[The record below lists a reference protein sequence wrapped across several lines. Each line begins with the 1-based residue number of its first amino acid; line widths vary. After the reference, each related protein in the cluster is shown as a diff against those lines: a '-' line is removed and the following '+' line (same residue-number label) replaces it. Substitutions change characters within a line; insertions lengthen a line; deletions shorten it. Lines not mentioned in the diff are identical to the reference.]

1 MTRGTRSN
9 SKRSKIAGLLRVLEE
24 RKSGLIMERASTVA
38 EARSSKSRKEPVWE
52 KEYDSLIL
60 GDGPKGTYSMDPH
73 VSQVNNNVLVIA
85 GTGGGKTKSVV
96 EANLLH
102 AFHQSM
108 AVLLTKRRLLDQYG
122 PLLKS
127 RGYDVRVLDLV
138 HPERSDV
145 GYDPM
150 LHLRD
155 ESDIIGLAKA
165 LVFSSGCTSAKEPYW
180 ENSAADLFAA
190 FVKLARR
197 LYGNSARMEDVLER
211 IQKID
216 YPPYKDDDDDDG
228 IVYHPEDDDI
238 DLYELRG
245 LTPVSQFFAL
255 QHYEPQMFM
264 SWYQFYKNADNT
276 KACIRSMLV
285 SAVNGVLTKG
295 IQKIMAMKKQL
306 EFTDLVN
313 RKTVL
318 FILTSPVNPALHPFA
333 NLVLGA
339 MFKELFEYAESLP
352 GGRVPIPLTAIC
364 DDFATGGQIPNF
376 QQHISIFREKGIAA
390 MMLVQSLAQLESMY
404 GQAAS
409 VTIQDNTDNIIYM
422 GGNNLDTAEQMA
434 RRINKPM
441 DEVLAL
447 PRGQIYLFRSG
458 QKGLQLQRYQIFND
472 PLYQQKIAPLDAANA
487 R

>member
-1 MTRGTRSN
+1 MPVVRKQSAM
-9 SKRSKIAGLLRVLEE
+9 KEKIAELARVLNACAAKIE
-24 RKSGLIMERASTVA
+24 R
-38 EARSSKSRKEPVWE
+38 EPAWE
-52 KEYDSLIL
+52 GEYDSLIL
-60 GDGPKGTYSMDPH
+60 GDGPRGTYTMDPA

-108 AVLLTKRRLLDQYG
+108 AVLLTKRRLIDQYA

-127 RGYDVRVLDLV
+127 RGYDVKVLDLV
-138 HPERSDV
+138 HPEHSDV

-165 LVFSSGCTSAKEPYW
+165 LVLSSGCTSAKEPYW
-180 ENSAADLFAA
+180 ETSAADLFAA

-197 LYGNSARMEDVLER
+197 LYEGSVRMDDVLDR

-238 DLYELRG
+238 DMYELRG
-245 LTPVSQFFAL
+245 LPPVSQFFAL

-264 SWYQFYKNADNT
+264 NWYQFYRNADNT
-276 KACIRSMLV
+276 KACIRSLLV
-285 SAVNGVLTKG
+285 SAVNSVLTKS
-295 IQKIMAMKKQL
+295 IRQIMAMPNQL
-306 EFTDLVN
+306 AFKDLVN

-333 NLVLGA
+333 NLVLGS

-352 GGRVPIPLTAIC
+352 GGRVPIPLMAIC

-404 GQAAS
+404 GPAAS
-409 VTIQDNTDNIIYM
+409 ITIQDNTDNIIYM

-434 RRINKPM
+434 RRINKPT

-458 QKGLQLQRYQIFND
+458 QKALQLQRYRIFDD
-472 PLYQQKIAPLDAANA
+472 PLYRQAIAPLDAPCT

>member
-1 MTRGTRSN
+1 MTKGTRSN
-9 SKRSKIAGLLRVLEE
+9 SKRSKVAGLLRVLEE
-24 RKSGLIMERASTVA
+24 RKSGLMKEGTSTVV
-38 EARSSKSRKEPVWE
+38 EARSSKSRKAPVWE

-150 LHLRD
+150 LHLSED
-155 ESDIIGLAKA
+155 TDIIGLAKA
-165 LVFSSGCTSAKEPYW
+165 LVFASGCTSTKDPYW
-180 ENSAADLFAA
+180 ENSAADLFTG
-190 FVKLARR
+190 FLRLAKV
-197 LYGNSARMEDVLER
+197 LHGDKARMADVLER
-211 IQKID
+211 VQKID
-216 YPPYKDDDDDDG
+216 
-228 IVYHPEDDDI
+228 HPAMIEEDDCEDM
-238 DLYELRG
+238 DLLRI
-245 LTPVSQFFAL
+245 LSPVDQFYAL
-255 QHYEPQMFM
+255 RDKDPQMFM
-264 SWYQFYKNADNT
+264 SWYQYYKNGENAR
-276 KACIRSMLV
+276 ACIRSIMV

-295 IQKIMAMKKQL
+295 IQKIMAMPEQL

-333 NLVLGA
+333 NLMLGTL
-339 MFKELFEYAESLP
+339 FKELFEYAESLP

-404 GQAAS
+404 GPAAS

-458 QKGLQLQRYQIFND
+458 QRGLQLQRYQIFND

>member
-1 MTRGTRSN
+1 MSKGNRSF
-9 SKRSKIAGLLRVLEE
+9 SDRKKIAGLVSVLEE
-24 RKSGLIMERASTVA
+24 RKTRLME
-38 EARSSKSRKEPVWE
+38 EGSSKIKKEPAWE

-60 GDGPKGTYSMDPH
+60 GDGPKGTYSMDPKI
-73 VSQVNNNVLVIA
+73 SQVNNNVLVIA

-108 AVLLTKRRLLDQYG
+108 VVLLTKRRLLDQYG

-127 RGYDVRVLDLV
+127 RGYDVKVLDLV
-138 HPERSDV
+138 HPAQSDV

-155 ESDIIGLAKA
+155 DTDIIGLAKA
-165 LVFSSGCTSAKEPYW
+165 LVSASGCTSAKEPYW

-190 FVKLARR
+190 FIKLARL
-197 LYGNSARMEDVLER
+197 LYWDWARMDRVLKLIR
-211 IQKID
+211 KFVALRK
-216 YPPYKDDDDDDG
+216 KD
-228 IVYHPEDDDI
+228 
-238 DLYELRG
+238 
-245 LTPVSQFFAL
+245 
-255 QHYEPQMFM
+255 PQMFM
-264 SWYQFYKNADNT
+264 SWLQYSNNASNT
-276 KACIRSMLV
+276 KACIQSMLF
-285 SAVNGVLTKG
+285 SAVNGVLTEG
-295 IQKIMAMKKQL
+295 IQQIMAMPKQL

-318 FILTSPVNPALHPFA
+318 FVLTSPVNPALHPFA
-333 NLVLGA
+333 NLMLGTL
-339 MFKELFEYAESLP
+339 FKELFEYAESLP
-352 GGRVPIPLTAIC
+352 GGRVPVPLTAIC
-364 DDFATGGQIPNF
+364 DDFATGGQIPKF
-376 QQHISIFREKGIAA
+376 QQHISIFREKGISV
-390 MMLVQSLAQLESMY
+390 MMLVQSLSQLESMY
-404 GQAAS
+404 GPAAS
-409 VTIQDNTDNIIYM
+409 VTIQDNTDNIVYM

-472 PLYQQKIAPLDAANA
+472 PLYKQKIAPLEAANT

>member
-1 MTRGTRSN
+1 M
-9 SKRSKIAGLLRVLEE
+9 EE
-24 RKSGLIMERASTVA
+24 G
-38 EARSSKSRKEPVWE
+38 SSKVKKEPAWE

-60 GDGPKGTYSMDPH
+60 GDGPKGTYSMDPQ

-108 AVLLTKRRLLDQYG
+108 VVLLTKRRLLDQYG

-127 RGYDVRVLDLV
+127 RGYDVKVLDLV
-138 HPERSDV
+138 HPAQSDV

-155 ESDIIGLAKA
+155 DTDIIGLAKA
-165 LVFSSGCTSAKEPYW
+165 LVSASGCTSAKEPYW

-190 FVKLARR
+190 FIKLARL
-197 LYGNSARMEDVLER
+197 LYWDWARMDRVLKLIR
-211 IQKID
+211 KID
-216 YPPYKDDDDDDG
+216 YPPALD
-228 IVYHPEDDDI
+228 EDDCASMS
-238 DLYELRG
+238 ELRT
-245 LTPVSQFFAL
+245 LNPVDQFVAL
-255 QHYEPQMFM
+255 RKKDPQMFM
-264 SWYQFYKNADNT
+264 SWLQYSNNASNT
-276 KACIRSMLV
+276 KACIQSMLF
-285 SAVNGVLTKG
+285 SAVNGVLTEG
-295 IQKIMAMKKQL
+295 IQQIMAMPKQL

-318 FILTSPVNPALHPFA
+318 FVLTSPVNPALHPFA
-333 NLVLGA
+333 NLMLGTL
-339 MFKELFEYAESLP
+339 FKELFEYAESLP

-376 QQHISIFREKGIAA
+376 QQHISIFREKGISV
-390 MMLVQSLAQLESMY
+390 MMLVQSLSQLESMY
-404 GQAAS
+404 GPAAS
-409 VTIQDNTDNIIYM
+409 VTIQDNTDNIVYM

-472 PLYQQKIAPLDAANA
+472 PLYKQKIAPLEAANT

>member
-1 MTRGTRSN
+1 MSKGNRSSSDRN
-9 SKRSKIAGLLRVLEE
+9 KIAGLVSVLEE
-24 RKSGLIMERASTVA
+24 RKTRLVEEG
-38 EARSSKSRKEPVWE
+38 SSKVKKEPAWE

-60 GDGPKGTYSMDPH
+60 GDGPKGTYSMDPK

-108 AVLLTKRRLLDQYG
+108 VVLLTKRRLLDQYG

-127 RGYDVRVLDLV
+127 RGYDVKVLDLV
-138 HPERSDV
+138 HPAQSDV

-155 ESDIIGLAKA
+155 DTDIIGLAKA
-165 LVFSSGCTSAKEPYW
+165 LVSASGYW

-190 FVKLARR
+190 FIKLARL
-197 LYGNSARMEDVLER
+197 LYWDWARMDRVLKLIR
-211 IQKID
+211 KID
-216 YPPYKDDDDDDG
+216 YPPALD
-228 IVYHPEDDDI
+228 EDDCASMSK
-238 DLYELRG
+238 LRT
-245 LTPVSQFFAL
+245 LNPVDQFVAL
-255 QHYEPQMFM
+255 RKKDPQMFM
-264 SWYQFYKNADNT
+264 SWLQYSNNASNT
-276 KACIRSMLV
+276 KACIQSMLF
-285 SAVNGVLTKG
+285 SAVNGVLTEG
-295 IQKIMAMKKQL
+295 IQQIMAMPKQL

-318 FILTSPVNPALHPFA
+318 FVLTSPVNPALHPFA
-333 NLVLGA
+333 NLMLGTL
-339 MFKELFEYAESLP
+339 FKELFEYAESLP
-352 GGRVPIPLTAIC
+352 GGRVPVPLTAIC
-364 DDFATGGQIPNF
+364 DDFATGGQ
-376 QQHISIFREKGIAA
+376 SEKGISV
-390 MMLVQSLAQLESMY
+390 MMLVQSLSQLESMY
-404 GQAAS
+404 GPAAS
-409 VTIQDNTDNIIYM
+409 VTIQDNTDNIVYM

-458 QKGLQLQRYQIFND
+458 QKGLERTPAAAVPDLQRS
-472 PLYQQKIAPLDAANA
+472 AV
-487 R
+487 

>member
-1 MTRGTRSN
+1 MPGFRNQSD
-9 SKRSKIAGLLRVLEE
+9 KKEKIADLTRVLNGRAARLE
-24 RKSGLIMERASTVA
+24 R
-38 EARSSKSRKEPVWE
+38 EPVWE
-52 KEYDSLIL
+52 NEYDSLIL
-60 GDGPKGTYSMDPH
+60 GDGPRGTYTMDPNI
-73 VSQVNNNVLVIA
+73 SQVNNNVLVIA

-102 AFHQSM
+102 ACHQSM

-127 RGYDVRVLDLV
+127 RGYDVKVLDLV
-138 HPERSDV
+138 HPEQSDV
-145 GYDPM
+145 GYDPL
-150 LHLRD
+150 LHFND
-155 ESDIIGLAKA
+155 ESDIIGLSKA
-165 LVFSSGCTSAKEPYW
+165 LVSSSGCTSAKEPYW
-180 ENSAADLFAA
+180 ENSAADLFTA
-190 FVKLARR
+190 FVKLAR
-197 LYGNSARMEDVLER
+197 LLNGDEARMADVLESIR
-211 IQKID
+211 KID
-216 YPPYKDDDDDDG
+216 YPPYRDEDDEQ
-228 IVYHPEDDDI
+228 IVYHPQDDDL
-238 DLYELRG
+238 DMDELRG
-245 LTPVSQFFAL
+245 LPPVSQFFAL

-264 SWYQFYKNADNT
+264 SWYQYYKNAENT
-276 KACIRSMLV
+276 RACIRSMLYSV
-285 SAVNGVLTKG
+285 VNGVLTDS
-295 IQKIMAMKKQL
+295 IRQVMAMPEQL
-306 EFTDLVN
+306 ACKDLVN

-352 GGRVPIPLTAIC
+352 GGRVPVPLTAIC

-390 MMLVQSLAQLESMY
+390 MMLVQSLSQLEAMY
-404 GQAAS
+404 GPAAS

-422 GGNNLDTAEQMA
+422 GGNNLDTAGQMA

-458 QKGLQLQRYQIFND
+458 QKALQLQRYRIFDD
-472 PLYQQKIAPLDAANA
+472 PLDRQLIDPPDAPA

>member
-1 MTRGTRSN
+1 MTRSTRSN
-9 SKRSKIAGLLRVLEE
+9 SKRWKIADLVSVLEE
-24 RKSGLIMERASTVA
+24 RKCGLMRGRTSTVV

-60 GDGPKGTYSMDPH
+60 GDGPKGTYSMDPQ

-102 AFHQSM
+102 AYHQSM
-108 AVLLTKRRLLDQYG
+108 VVLLTKRRLLDQYG
-122 PLLKS
+122 PLLNS
-127 RGYDVRVLDLV
+127 RGYDVKILDLV
-138 HPERSDV
+138 HPESSDV

-180 ENSAADLFAA
+180 ENSAADLFTA

-197 LYGNSARMEDVLER
+197 LYGDSARMADVLER
-211 IQKID
+211 IRKID
-216 YPPYKDDDDDDG
+216 YPPYKEDDDDDG

-238 DLYELRG
+238 DMYELKR
-245 LTPVSQFFAL
+245 LPPVSQFFAL

-264 SWYQFYKNADNT
+264 SWYQYYKNADNT
-276 KACIRSMLV
+276 KACIRSMMV
-285 SAVNGVLTKG
+285 SAVNGVLTRG
-295 IQKIMAMKKQL
+295 IQQIMAMPKQL

-318 FILTSPVNPALHPFA
+318 FVLTSPVNPALHPFA
-333 NLVLGA
+333 NLMLGTL
-339 MFKELFEYAESLP
+339 FKELFENAESLP
-352 GGRVPIPLTAIC
+352 GGRVPIPLMAIC

-390 MMLVQSLAQLESMY
+390 MMLVQSLSQLESMY
-404 GQAAS
+404 GPAAS

-447 PRGQIYLFRSG
+447 HRGQIYLFRSG
-458 QKGLQLQRYQIFND
+458 QKWLQLQRYQIFND
-472 PLYQQKIAPLDAANA
+472 PLYKQKIAPMEAANA

>member
-1 MTRGTRSN
+1 MSRSN
-9 SKRSKIAGLLRVLEE
+9 RSFSDRNKIAGLVSVLEE
-24 RKSGLIMERASTVA
+24 RKTGLME
-38 EARSSKSRKEPVWE
+38 EGSSKVKKEPAWE

-60 GDGPKGTYSMDPH
+60 GDGPKGTYSMDPE

-108 AVLLTKRRLLDQYG
+108 VVLLTKRRLLDQYG

-127 RGYDVRVLDLV
+127 RGYDVKVLDLV
-138 HPERSDV
+138 HPAQSDV

-155 ESDIIGLAKA
+155 DTDIIGLAKA
-165 LVFSSGCTSAKEPYW
+165 LVSASGCTSAKEPYW

-190 FVKLARR
+190 FIKLARL
-197 LYGNSARMEDVLER
+197 LYWDWARMDRVLKLIR
-211 IQKID
+211 KID
-216 YPPYKDDDDDDG
+216 YPPALD
-228 IVYHPEDDDI
+228 EDDCASMSK
-238 DLYELRG
+238 LRT
-245 LTPVSQFFAL
+245 LNPVDQFVAL
-255 QHYEPQMFM
+255 RKKDPQMFM
-264 SWYQFYKNADNT
+264 SWLQYSNNASNT
-276 KACIRSMLV
+276 KACIQSMLF
-285 SAVNGVLTKG
+285 SAVNGVLTEG
-295 IQKIMAMKKQL
+295 IQQIMAMPKQL

-313 RKTVL
+313 RRTVL
-318 FILTSPVNPALHPFA
+318 FVLTSPVNPALHPFA
-333 NLVLGA
+333 NLMLGTL
-339 MFKELFEYAESLP
+339 FKELFEYAESLP
-352 GGRVPIPLTAIC
+352 GGRVPVPLTAIC
-364 DDFATGGQIPNF
+364 DDFATGGQIPKF
-376 QQHISIFREKGIAA
+376 QQHISIFREKGISV
-390 MMLVQSLAQLESMY
+390 MMLVQSLSQLESMY
-404 GQAAS
+404 GPAAS
-409 VTIQDNTDNIIYM
+409 VTIQDNTDNIVYM

-472 PLYQQKIAPLDAANA
+472 PLYKQKIAPLEAANT

>member
-1 MTRGTRSN
+1 
-9 SKRSKIAGLLRVLEE
+9 
-24 RKSGLIMERASTVA
+24 
-38 EARSSKSRKEPVWE
+38 
-52 KEYDSLIL
+52 
-60 GDGPKGTYSMDPH
+60 MDPQ

-108 AVLLTKRRLLDQYG
+108 VVLLTKRRLLDQYG

-127 RGYDVRVLDLV
+127 RGYDVKVLDLV
-138 HPERSDV
+138 HPAQSDV

-155 ESDIIGLAKA
+155 DTDIIGLAKA
-165 LVFSSGCTSAKEPYW
+165 LVSASGCTSAKEPYW

-190 FVKLARR
+190 FIKLARL
-197 LYGNSARMEDVLER
+197 LYWDWARMDRVLKLIR
-211 IQKID
+211 KID
-216 YPPYKDDDDDDG
+216 YPPALD
-228 IVYHPEDDDI
+228 EDDCASMSK
-238 DLYELRG
+238 LRT
-245 LTPVSQFFAL
+245 LNPVDQFVAL
-255 QHYEPQMFM
+255 RKKDPQMFM
-264 SWYQFYKNADNT
+264 SWLQYSNNASNT
-276 KACIRSMLV
+276 KACIQSMLF
-285 SAVNGVLTKG
+285 SAVNGVLTEG
-295 IQKIMAMKKQL
+295 IQQIMAMPKQL

-318 FILTSPVNPALHPFA
+318 FVLTSPVNPALHPFA
-333 NLVLGA
+333 NLMLGTL
-339 MFKELFEYAESLP
+339 FKELFEYAESLP

-376 QQHISIFREKGIAA
+376 QQHISIFREKGISV
-390 MMLVQSLAQLESMY
+390 MMLVQSLSQLDSMY
-404 GQAAS
+404 GSAAS

-472 PLYQQKIAPLDAANA
+472 PLYKQKIAPLEAVNT